1 VADIPP
7 EQNPPKKLPAAFDN
21 AQEQQK
27 CLQDDVCK
35 KLLEEA
41 SGSIYKILADNHNQG
56 TGWTG
61 SDGRI
66 VTDYHVIA
74 NAKQIFAE
82 DQNGKRHRLGKSVS
96 IDKDNDL
103 AVLDFAQ
110 AQPNLKPLEL
120 SKKQPQP
127 GDPVYSLNHR
137 AGQDLQMQIGKSN
150 GIKTKEETER
160 TLLGDD
166 RFEAIKKRLL
176 EQNPDYA
183 QKLEKTL
190 QRKFEVSSI
199 STNHGSSGGPVFDS
213 TGKVVSMVD
222 EGRNGQSGVV
232 YNTPAEIIAR
242 GINASPIGRAYY
254 QSNMAYLAN
263 HGGTKELT
271 HAGIYGGVSALTGR
285 ALLRETPSTSAYVVA
300 GTLLLNQTV
309 SDIYQLNKSG
319 DNRDQIKY
327 GLAVAADSTM
337 AAGLATRIAARS
349 PYLGLSILA
358 GGAAMRLAA
367 DLIPNVLVYKEKE

>member
-1 VADIPP
+1 MADIPP
-7 EQNPPKKLPAAFDN
+7 EQDPPKKLPASFDN

-35 KLLEEA
+35 KLLKEA
-41 SGSIYKILADNHNQG
+41 SGSIYKILADNHAQG

-74 NAKQIFAE
+74 DAKQIFAE
-82 DQNGKRHRLGKSVS
+82 DQNGKRYRLGKSVS
-96 IDKDNDL
+96 IDKENDI

-150 GIKTKEETER
+150 GIKTKEEVER
-160 TLLGDD
+160 SILGDEG
-166 RFEAIKKRLL
+166 FEATKKRIVA
-176 EQNPDYA
+176 ENPNYA

-199 STNHGSSGGPVFDS
+199 TANHGSSGGPVFDN

-222 EGRNGQSGVV
+222 EGRNGLDRVI
-232 YNTPAEIIAR
+232 YNTPAEFIAR

-263 HGGTKELT
+263 HGSTKDLT
-271 HAGIYGGVSALTGR
+271 YAGIYGGLSALTGR
-285 ALLRETPSTSAYVVA
+285 TLMNETPSTSAYVVA
-300 GTLLLNQTV
+300 STLLLDQTV
-309 SDIYQLNKSG
+309 SDVHLLNKSG
-319 DNRDQIKY
+319 DSRDQLKY
-327 GLAVAADSTM
+327 GLAVTADSTM